1 MSCGI
6 VPCELWGQFKVR
18 ERNGR
23 NRHWEAKRF
32 RLGKT
37 EETVSSMSIGKSNS
51 NTEGKSRKVQR
62 HKEIKRY

>member
-1 MSCGI
+1 MSCGDR
-6 VPCELWGQFKVR
+6 EFKVR

-23 NRHWEAKRF
+23 NRHWETKRF

-37 EETVSSMSIGKSNS
+37 ETTVSSMSIGERAIV
-51 NTEGKSRKVQR
+51 TDTDGKSRKTQR

>member
-6 VPCELWGQFKVR
+6 VWLRGQFKVR

-23 NRHWEAKRF
+23 NRHWEAKRC

-51 NTEGKSRKVQR
+51 NR
-62 HKEIKRY
+62 HRRQVKKGTKT